1 MKMAIRLMIG
11 MLVMVALVTSC
22 KMLAKGA
29 LKYWTKQQVQEFTSK
44 CEQQASLLASEEK
57 AKEFC
62 SCAVHVVAKEYKNYD
77 DVKNTS
83 IRELLKV
90 AKDCK

>member
-1 MKMAIRLMIG
+1 MKKKLRLIVG
-11 MLVMVALVTSC
+11 LIVMVGLLASC
-22 KMLAKGA
+22 KMFAKGA
-29 LKYWTKQQVQEFTSK
+29 LKYWTKNQVQEFTSK
-44 CEQQASLLASEEK
+44 CEQHAMLIATEEK

-62 SCAVHVVAKEYKNYD
+62 TCAVEVVAKEYKNYD
-77 DVKNTS
+77 DIKNTS